1 MTLRMNFKDIL
12 ITTET
17 HGMRGFRLIKSGN
30 ADLIILDIT
39 LPGMNGVN
47 ICKELRKI
55 NKYKKTPILAF
66 TAIDIDDKQEH
77 LLNAGFDICIPK
89 STDLLYL
96 VKIINTFLHQDKLIT
111 K

>member
-30 ADLIILDIT
+30 ADLIILDIV
-39 LPGMNGVN
+39 LPGMDGEK
-47 ICKELRKI
+47 ICKELRKM
-55 NKYKKTPILAF
+55 NKYSKTPILAF
-66 TAIDIDDKQEH
+66 TALDLDFKEID
-77 LLNAGFDICIPK
+77 LLNAGFDFCISK
-89 STDLLYL
+89 STDLFNL
-96 VKIINTFLHQDKLIT
+96 VKIIKTYLHQDKSIS